1 MIINNNDDNNSNKK
15 KKKKNDNNQKKKNS
29 DDDNNSNNNNIYIY
43 IYVYIYSY
51 IIWYTTDIILDN
63 WCCQL
68 KPRQYISLFSFIP
81 QVEHLKPGSRPY
93 IFGCRVWLKPVPA
106 RQNYQWSY
114 HVSVIYIYIQLCV
127 CVYVYV
133 CVYIQLF
140 YTSVIPSGYGM
151 VQCDNQW
158 FGIPP
163 INGHPAFQCES
174 VTPLQQPSLM
184 LACLVTSHSRKSAS
198 AGKRIP
204 CSPSSRHWGGVWL
217 AIPIQYS
224 DSFQRETYRPIYIY
238 IHSSAQLL
246 LILICGWATQ
256 QKKWESLGMTVP
268 FSRNQES
275 LRTCFTHK
283 KTTLKPWALSPM
295 PMIGTCK
302 RTENTLW

>member
-1 MIINNNDDNNSNKK
+1 MIYNWHHLRQLVLPAQAQTIYKSL
-15 KKKKNDNNQKKKNS
+15 QLHPTGWTPETGFQAVHIWLQS
-29 DDDNNSNNNNIYIY
+29 VTETGASTPELPMILPRISYIY
-43 IYVYIYSY
+43 IYS
-51 IIWYTTDIILDN
+51 
-63 WCCQL
+63 
-68 KPRQYISLFSFIP
+68 
-81 QVEHLKPGSRPY
+81 
-93 IFGCRVWLKPVPA
+93 
-106 RQNYQWSY
+106 
-114 HVSVIYIYIQLCV
+114 CV

-224 DSFQRETYRPIYIY
+224 DSFQRETYRPIYIFILPLSFY
-238 IHSSAQLL
+238 WFWFVVEPPSKKNESHLGWRSHFHGIKNHCEHVSHIKRQLWNL
-246 LILICGWATQ
+246 GHYRRCPWSGPANE
-256 QKKWESLGMTVP
+256 QKIPSGNLT
-268 FSRNQES
+268 
-275 LRTCFTHK
+275 
-283 KTTLKPWALSPM
+283 
-295 PMIGTCK
+295 
-302 RTENTLW
+302 

>member
-1 MIINNNDDNNSNKK
+1 MIYNWHHLRQLVLPAQAQTIYKSL
-15 KKKKNDNNQKKKNS
+15 QLHPTGWTPETGFQAVHIWLQS
-29 DDDNNSNNNNIYIY
+29 VTETGASTPELPMILPRISYIY
-43 IYVYIYSY
+43 IYSCV
-51 IIWYTTDIILDN
+51 
-63 WCCQL
+63 
-68 KPRQYISLFSFIP
+68 
-81 QVEHLKPGSRPY
+81 
-93 IFGCRVWLKPVPA
+93 
-106 RQNYQWSY
+106 
-114 HVSVIYIYIQLCV
+114 CV